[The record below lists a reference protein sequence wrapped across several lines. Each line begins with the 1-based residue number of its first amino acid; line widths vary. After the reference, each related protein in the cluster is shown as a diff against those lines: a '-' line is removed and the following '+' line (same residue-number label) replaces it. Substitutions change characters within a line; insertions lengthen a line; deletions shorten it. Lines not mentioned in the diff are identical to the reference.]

1 MRVGFPCRAWAK
13 HLKSPRPDGLG
24 GYERVIPV
32 ILQCKEWGLRYFNLP
47 SETIGWGDYS
57 KYKPGLQE
65 MEEKFGELLAQIR
78 NASETADVMLSMHA
92 AAYNVP
98 TSDDPVV
105 LERSLREIVVMQR
118 ALEMC
123 GGSVLYL
130 HPGYGGKDAAAAC
143 ARLVGRLSSL
153 PASSIP
159 LGIETS
165 GVGLGDLDTVL
176 HLASAI
182 PGALPVMDFGH
193 LYGLGWSL
201 GTINDYTNLF
211 ERARLLSGKYIF
223 THFSAVSGRKHI
235 PLEGNLPDFRVFA
248 RAAAAFERQGNQ
260 QLVVLIESP
269 RRELD
274 ALLFR
279 GGFQRALAAAQVR
292 RT

>member
-57 KYKPGLQE
+57 KYKPGLAE
-65 MEEKFGELLAQIR
+65 MEEEFAGLLAQIR
-78 NASETADVMLSMHA
+78 NAAEIADVLLSMHA

-98 TSDDPVV
+98 TSDDPVI
-105 LERSLREIVVMQR
+105 LERSIREIVVMRR

-123 GGSVLYL
+123 GGAVLYL
-130 HPGYGGKDAAAAC
+130 HPGYPGDNPAAARAK
-143 ARLVGRLSSL
+143 LVDRLSNL
-153 PASSIP
+153 PASGTS

-165 GVGLGDLDTVL
+165 GVGLGDLKTVL

-182 PGALPVMDFGH
+182 PGALPVIDFGH

-211 ERARLLSGKYIF
+211 ERARLLSGEYVF

-235 PLEGNLPDFRVFA
+235 PLEGNLPDYRVFA
-248 RAAAAFERQGNQ
+248 RAAAEFEQQGNQ
-260 QLVVLIESP
+260 ELVVLIESP
-269 RRELD
+269 QRELD

-279 GGFQRALAAAQVR
+279 NEVERVSAAA
-292 RT
+292 